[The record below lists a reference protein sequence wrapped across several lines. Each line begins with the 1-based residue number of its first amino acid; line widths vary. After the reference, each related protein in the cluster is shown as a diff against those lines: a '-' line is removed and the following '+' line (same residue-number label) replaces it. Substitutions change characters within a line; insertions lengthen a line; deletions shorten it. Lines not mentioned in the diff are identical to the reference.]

1 MLDLSSAARDVIAER
16 ARQQSQEG
24 WSPEHD
30 DEHTRGE
37 LAVAAASYAY
47 VATVSDRTRKSW
59 RPDWWPWDFSWWKP
73 KTRRHDLV
81 RAGALILA
89 EIERLDRQ
97 AAKG

>member
-47 VATVSDRTRKSW
+47 VAMSLIGRAKAGVQIGGVG
-59 RPDWWPWDFSWWKP
+59 FLLWKP

-81 RAGALILA
+81 RAG
-89 EIERLDRQ
+89 R
-97 AAKG
+97 